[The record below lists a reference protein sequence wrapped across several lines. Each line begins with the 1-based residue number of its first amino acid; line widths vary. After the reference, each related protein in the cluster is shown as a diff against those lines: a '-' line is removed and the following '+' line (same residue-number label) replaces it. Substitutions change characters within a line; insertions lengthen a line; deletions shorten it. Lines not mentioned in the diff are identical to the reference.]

1 MNLPGIIRYALLLS
15 LILPP
20 PVTSAQ
26 QTPADSVRY
35 DRLAAL
41 GRLWA
46 SVKYFHPALASQ
58 RIDWD
63 SALVAAIPLVNQ
75 ASDRGTFAA
84 AVDRMLA
91 ALRDPST
98 HIAASDLP
106 NKVSTSAPDPRGY
119 RLADGTWVTE
129 IHNYADL
136 GDYPAVVD
144 RMASMADSARK
155 ARTVIV
161 DLRTRAT
168 GSDPTAM
175 GMFSFAGLDR
185 ALVSRAVQAP
195 VLRGRYY
202 AGFEP
207 VTGGTSGGYF
217 SGDYTV
223 RAPLI
228 QPADSVAPKSVVFII
243 SEASLLPPVALALQ
257 DAGLGRIVM
266 EGPASEAPAIETMQL
281 GVGEGLHAL
290 VRITDLVHADGR
302 VGFVPDT
309 LVATAASNRG
319 DPGMA
324 AALSLLNRP
333 PTPQPARA
341 TRATEPLAERAYDE
355 SSFPSAPYR
364 LLAAFRM
371 WAAIRFFYAYRPLM
385 GEDWD
390 AVLRAA
396 LPKFEAARDS
406 LQYALAVSEMW
417 THIHDSHGFVR
428 SPALAAY
435 LGQFRPPVRVR
446 MVEGQP
452 VVYQLSPDSIGR
464 ASGARV
470 GDVILTVDGEPARVR
485 MARLGRYIA
494 ASTPEALQ
502 RDMAEDLLRGPDSSR
517 VVVTVGGADGRTR
530 TLKLMRSKTY
540 RAPSWGNRSGQ
551 IVRRLGRDLGY
562 VDLDRL
568 STSMV
573 DSMFSTLAGTR
584 AIIFDMR
591 GYPQG
596 TAWPIAPRL
605 TDRDNVPAARF
616 YRMQPMWRDTTE
628 EITASFVQ
636 TLSAA
641 NGPRY
646 HGLTVML
653 IDERTQSQAEHTG
666 LFLRAANGTTFIGS
680 PTAGADGDVTT
691 LVVPGGIELSF
702 SGQGVEGVDG
712 TRLQRVG
719 LKPDV
724 LVRPTL
730 AGIRA
735 GRDEVLERA
744 VTWVREQLAKSRPA
758 VQSHETDQHR

>member
-1 MNLPGIIRYALLLS
+1 
-15 LILPP
+15 
-20 PVTSAQ
+20 V
-26 QTPADSVRY
+26 
-35 DRLAAL
+35 
-41 GRLWA
+41 
-46 SVKYFHPALASQ
+46 
-58 RIDWD
+58 ID
-63 SALVAAIPLVNQ
+63 
-75 ASDRGTFAA
+75 
-84 AVDRMLA
+84 
-91 ALRDPST
+91 
-98 HIAASDLP
+98 
-106 NKVSTSAPDPRGY
+106 
-119 RLADGTWVTE
+119 

-144 RMASMADSARK
+144 RMASVADSARS
-155 ARTVIV
+155 ARAVIV
-161 DLRTRAT
+161 DLRTEVT

-207 VTGGTSGGYF
+207 VLGGTSGGYF

-223 RAPLI
+223 RAPVI
-228 QPADSVAPKSVVFII
+228 QPGDSVVPKSVVFII

-266 EGPASEAPAIETMQL
+266 EGPASEAPAIEAMQL
-281 GVGEGLHAL
+281 GLGEGLYAL
-290 VRITDLVHADGR
+290 IRITDLVHADGR

-309 LVATAASNRG
+309 LVPNTAETG
-319 DPGMA
+319 KDPAMA
-324 AALSLLNRP
+324 AALSLLKRP
-333 PTPQPARA
+333 ATSLPAGSARA
-341 TRATEPLAERAYDE
+341 AEPLPERAYDQP
-355 SSFPSAPYR
+355 SFPSTPYR

-396 LPKFEAARDS
+396 LPRFEAARDS

-428 SPALAAY
+428 SPALAGY

-485 MARLGRYIA
+485 MSRLGRYIA
-494 ASTPEALQ
+494 ASTPQALG
-502 RDMAEDLLRGPDSSR
+502 RDMADGLLRGPDSST
-517 VVVTVGGADGRTR
+517 VVVTVRDGDGRTR
-530 TLKLMRSKTY
+530 TLKLLRSKAF
-540 RAPSWGNRSGQ
+540 RAPSPGNRSGP
-551 IVRRLGRDLGY
+551 IFRRISRDIGY

-573 DSMFSTLAGTR
+573 DSMFSTLAGAR

-605 TDRDNVPAARF
+605 TDRPDVPAARF

-636 TLSAA
+636 TLSATT
-641 NGPRY
+641 GSRF

-653 IDERTQSQAEHTG
+653 IDEMTQSQAEHTG
-666 LFLRAANGTTFIGS
+666 LFLRAANGTAFIGS
-680 PTAGADGDVTT
+680 PTAGADGDVTE

-702 SGQGVEGVDG
+702 SGQGVEAPDG

-730 AGIRA
+730 AGLRA

-744 VTWVREQLAKSRPA
+744 LTWVRGRLAKSRL
-758 VQSHETDQHR
+758 

>member
-1 MNLPGIIRYALLLS
+1 MNITGLARTAALLALVHVPS
-15 LILPP
+15 VIN
-20 PVTSAQ
+20 AQ
-26 QTPADSVRY
+26 QTPSDRIRF

-46 SVKYFHPALASQ
+46 SVKYFHPALARQ

-63 SALVAAIPLVNQ
+63 SALVAAIPLVDG

-84 AVDRMLA
+84 VVDRMLA
-91 ALRDPST
+91 ALRDPAT
-98 HIAASDLP
+98 HLAALELP
-106 NKVSTSAPDPRGY
+106 VKVSKSVPDPRGH
-119 RLADGTWVTE
+119 RLADGTWVID
-129 IHNYADL
+129 IHNYDDL
-136 GDYPAVVD
+136 GDYPSVVD
-144 RMASMADSARK
+144 RMTAIADSVRTAR
-155 ARTVIV
+155 AVIV
-161 DLRTRAT
+161 DLRTKST
-168 GSDPTAM
+168 GSDPTVM

-185 ALVSRAVQAP
+185 ALVSRAVEAP

-207 VTGGTSGGYF
+207 ITGRSSGGYF

-223 RAPLI
+223 RAPVI
-228 QPADSVAPKSVVFII
+228 QPGDSVVAKAVVFIV

-266 EGPASEAPAIETMQL
+266 EGPASEAPAIETLQL
-281 GVGEGLHAL
+281 GIGEGLHAL
-290 VRITDLVHADGR
+290 VRMTDLVHADGR

-309 LVATAASNRG
+309 LVRTASATG
-319 DPGMA
+319 EDPAMA
-324 AALSLLNRP
+324 AALSLLKRP
-333 PTPQPARA
+333 ATPPQARSPRSA
-341 TRATEPLAERAYDE
+341 QPLAERAYGE
-355 SSFPSAPYR
+355 TPFPSAPYR

-396 LPKFEAARDS
+396 LPRFEAAHDS
-406 LQYALAVSEMW
+406 LEYALAVSEMW
-417 THIHDSHGFVR
+417 THIHDSHGFIR
-428 SPALAAY
+428 SPVLAAY
-435 LGQFRPPVRVR
+435 IGQYRPPVRVR

-452 VVYQLSPDSIGR
+452 VIYQFSPDSTGR
-464 ASGARV
+464 ASGANI

-494 ASTPEALQ
+494 ASTPQALQ
-502 RDMAEDLLRGPDSSR
+502 RDMAADLLRGPDSST
-517 VVVTVGGADGRTR
+517 VVVTVRGGDGRTR
-530 TLKLMRSKTY
+530 TLKLRRSKAFRIRT
-540 RAPSWGNRSGQ
+540 PGNRAGP
-551 IVRRLGRDLGY
+551 IYRRIGKDIGY

-605 TDRDNVPAARF
+605 TDRANVPAARF

-653 IDERTQSQAEHTG
+653 IDEMTQSQAEHTG
-666 LFLRAANGTTFIGS
+666 LFLRAANGTVFIGS
-680 PTAGADGDVTT
+680 PTTGANGDVTT

-702 SGQGVEGVDG
+702 SGQGVEAVDG

-724 LVRPTL
+724 LVRPTI

-744 VTWVREQLAKSRPA
+744 LAYVRRRLTTARK
-758 VQSHETDQHR
+758 